1 MSDSVFG
8 NLVKTPVLPPL
19 AWRSAG
25 ERIVNKALKY
35 KRKVRRVLV
44 ETNRVGAAA
53 PAVALPMDDAD
64 RAQGCGIINAERPP
78 HTLAAAG

>member
-1 MSDSVFG
+1 MSDSDFG

-19 AWRSAG
+19 AWRSTG

-35 KRKVRRVLV
+35 NRKVRRVLV

-53 PAVALPMDDAD
+53 PPVALPMDDAD
-64 RAQGCGIINAERPP
+64 RAQGRGISIAERPP